1 VKAGEAIYMQHCAAC
16 HGEFGESVGRWP
28 IVSGG
33 TGTLATHDPVRS
45 VGSYWPFASTLM
57 DYIRRSMPFG
67 NAQSLT
73 NDELYAVTAYVLYLN
88 DIVKSDDF
96 ELNEKNFTSI
106 RMPNEP
112 NFVDDDR
119 ETAEKE
125 FWQKNPCM
133 QNCAARPAKITS
145 RARALEVTP
154 EENKGGKVE

>member
-133 QNCAARPAKITS
+133 QNCAAGPAKITS